1 MPDRDPPIPSVPDS
15 RTVPRKQTRLSL
27 VWIIPVLAAAVGA
40 WVAVTRIMGEGPK
53 ITIVFE
59 SAEGLEA
66 GKTKISYRG
75 VDVGT
80 VTAIRLSED
89 HQRVI
94 ATAQMTPRTEDFL
107 AEDTRFWVVR
117 PRISGASVTGLG
129 TLISGAYIGMEIGSS
144 KEPKRDFVALQTP
157 PVVTGNAPGR
167 FFVLKTSDLGSLDL
181 GTPLFFRRLQVG
193 RVASYKL
200 DKDGKFFTLQVFV
213 RAPYDQYVT
222 ANTRFW
228 QASGIDVSLSA
239 SGLSVQTQSLLSI
252 LIGGVAFQSPATDGV
267 LPAAAADTVFVLY
280 SDRAKAFEPAAR
292 SPQTYKLIFKESVRG
307 LAPGAP
313 VEFRG
318 IPIGEVA
325 DIRAQIDLKT
335 FEFSV
340 PVTIRLDPQRL
351 GVRVI
356 EGTSGADLERMRRRL
371 IDALIA
377 HGARAQ
383 LRTGN
388 LLTGSVFVAID
399 FFPGAPPA
407 MLDWSQTPVQLPT
420 VPGQLQVI
428 ETKVTDLINKLDKMP
443 LQQIG
448 DELTATIAE
457 LDQTLVAARGT
468 LVSARGTLNNTTSLT
483 EPNSAQIEQLGNTL
497 QEVSRASRSVRVLA
511 DYLERHPEALL
522 RGKKGEAK

>member
-66 GKTKISYRG
+66 GKTKINYRG

-144 KEPKRDFVALQTP
+144 KERKRDFVALQTP

-167 FFVLKTSDLGSLDL
+167 FFVLKTSELGSLDL
-181 GTPLFFRRLQVG
+181 GTPPFFRRLQVG

-228 QASGIDVSLSA
+228 QASGIDVSFSS
-239 SGLSVQTQSLLSI
+239 SGLTC
-252 LIGGVAFQSPATDGV
+252 
-267 LPAAAADTVFVLY
+267 
-280 SDRAKAFEPAAR
+280 RHNR
-292 SPQTYKLIFKESVRG
+292 SCPS
-307 LAPGAP
+307 
-313 VEFRG
+313 
-318 IPIGEVA
+318 
-325 DIRAQIDLKT
+325 
-335 FEFSV
+335 
-340 PVTIRLDPQRL
+340 
-351 GVRVI
+351 
-356 EGTSGADLERMRRRL
+356 
-371 IDALIA
+371 
-377 HGARAQ
+377 
-383 LRTGN
+383 
-388 LLTGSVFVAID
+388 
-399 FFPGAPPA
+399 
-407 MLDWSQTPVQLPT
+407 
-420 VPGQLQVI
+420 
-428 ETKVTDLINKLDKMP
+428 
-443 LQQIG
+443 
-448 DELTATIAE
+448 
-457 LDQTLVAARGT
+457 
-468 LVSARGTLNNTTSLT
+468 
-483 EPNSAQIEQLGNTL
+483 
-497 QEVSRASRSVRVLA
+497 
-511 DYLERHPEALL
+511 
-522 RGKKGEAK
+522 

>member
-1 MPDRDPPIPSVPDS
+1 MPDRDSPIPSVPDS

-228 QASGIDVSLSA
+228 QASGSTCRSL
-239 SGLSVQTQSLLSI
+239 
-252 LIGGVAFQSPATDGV
+252 
-267 LPAAAADTVFVLY
+267 
-280 SDRAKAFEPAAR
+280 RA
-292 SPQTYKLIFKESVRG
+292 
-307 LAPGAP
+307 
-313 VEFRG
+313 
-318 IPIGEVA
+318 
-325 DIRAQIDLKT
+325 
-335 FEFSV
+335 
-340 PVTIRLDPQRL
+340 
-351 GVRVI
+351 
-356 EGTSGADLERMRRRL
+356 
-371 IDALIA
+371 
-377 HGARAQ
+377 
-383 LRTGN
+383 
-388 LLTGSVFVAID
+388 
-399 FFPGAPPA
+399 
-407 MLDWSQTPVQLPT
+407 
-420 VPGQLQVI
+420 
-428 ETKVTDLINKLDKMP
+428 
-443 LQQIG
+443 
-448 DELTATIAE
+448 
-457 LDQTLVAARGT
+457 
-468 LVSARGTLNNTTSLT
+468 VSACRHN
-483 EPNSAQIEQLGNTL
+483 
-497 QEVSRASRSVRVLA
+497 RSC
-511 DYLERHPEALL
+511 PS
-522 RGKKGEAK
+522 